1 MAYAQLPQVEN
12 VTLTASALVDLV
24 TAVSVQH
31 LQTANVTPTV
41 NVLAAPATV
50 VNAQLPAVNVIPI
63 VSALVD
69 LVIAANAQQPQM
81 ANVTP
86 TVNVLAAPAT
96 VVNVPLPA
104 VNVIPIVSVLVEV
117 VIMESA
123 LIQNNTSQF

>member
-41 NVLAAPATV
+41 NVP
-50 VNAQLPAVNVIPI
+50 
-63 VSALVD
+63 
-69 LVIAANAQQPQM
+69 
-81 ANVTP
+81 
-86 TVNVLAAPAT
+86 AAPAT